1 MKCGG
6 LAVPQRRGK
15 AWQVHLLV
23 VLSWVEIRQVFLS
36 VSRGG
41 PGLATHI
48 QLLFGGWREAAAMVT
63 TGLLNQKVDL

>member
-1 MKCGG
+1 MWWPGSAPEEG
-6 LAVPQRRGK
+6 QS
-15 AWQVHLLV
+15 WQVHLLV